1 VAPSSLLAAGS
12 LWVRL
17 GVLFCPLLLV
27 AVFVFGFS
35 RPPFVV
41 RVASYIA
48 SCKLHATGHNTHRN
62 NRAATADCRLLHIT
76 DKLYIDYS
84 SRFSWFVVR
93 GLLGAGSTG
102 SWELGAGSWELGA
115 GSWELGELG
124 AGSWELA
131 GGSALPKAKRVRVL
145 ERAFV
150 KRSAAQAQNKG
161 RVTAVECVCAWR

>member
-1 VAPSSLLAAGS
+1 
-12 LWVRL
+12 
-17 GVLFCPLLLV
+17 LLLV

-41 RVASYIA
+41 RVASYMLQAI
-48 SCKLHATGHNTHRN
+48 THRN

-84 SRFSWFVVR
+84 SRSSWFVVR

-115 GSWELGELG
+115 GSWESWELG
-124 AGSWELA
+124 AGS
-131 GGSALPKAKRVRVL
+131 
-145 ERAFV
+145 
-150 KRSAAQAQNKG
+150 
-161 RVTAVECVCAWR
+161 